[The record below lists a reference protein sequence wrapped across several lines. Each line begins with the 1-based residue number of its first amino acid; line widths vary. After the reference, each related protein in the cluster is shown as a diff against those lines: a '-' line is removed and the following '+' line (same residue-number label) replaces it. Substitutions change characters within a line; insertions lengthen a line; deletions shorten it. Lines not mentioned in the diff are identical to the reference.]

1 MYFYAVI
8 VITITTCIVIA
19 IVIIRKKSNRQ
30 SHRPNAAGINMN
42 PLYDHNKG
50 EGIYEEPDKKC
61 RL

>member
-1 MYFYAVI
+1 MI
-8 VITITTCIVIA
+8 VIAITTCIVIA
-19 IVIIRKKSNRQ
+19 IVIIIKKSNRQ

-61 RL
+61 QADL

>member
-1 MYFYAVI
+1 M
-8 VITITTCIVIA
+8 IA
-19 IVIIRKKSNRQ
+19 IVIIRKKSNWQ

-61 RL
+61 QADL

>member
-1 MYFYAVI
+1 MVI
-8 VITITTCIVIA
+8 AITTCIVIA
-19 IVIIRKKSNRQ
+19 IVIIRKKCNRQ

-61 RL
+61 QADL